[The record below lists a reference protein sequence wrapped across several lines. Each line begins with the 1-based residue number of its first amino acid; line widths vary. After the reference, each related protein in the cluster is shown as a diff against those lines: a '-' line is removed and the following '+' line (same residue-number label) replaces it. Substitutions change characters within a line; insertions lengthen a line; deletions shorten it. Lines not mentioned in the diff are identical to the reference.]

1 MRRVYNVCLP
11 FSGESFFLKAKHK
24 SEKKMLKA
32 VSVRRHKKNEA
43 IILSV
48 PSQRFSFKYL
58 DRMSGEIIKK
68 SIMSRQS

>member
-1 MRRVYNVCLP
+1 MYNVCLP
-11 FSGESFFLKAKHK
+11 FSAESFFLKTKHK

-32 VSVRRHKKNEA
+32 VSVGRHKKDVA

-48 PSQRFSFKYL
+48 PSQRLSFKYL
-58 DRMSGEIIKK
+58 DRMSGEIIKN